1 MLFSARISRSPNQT
15 LPATNPRQP
24 SPLQDRSCLNANSAV
39 SDSETHFPH
48 CQQLFGRDVATPTT
62 TPAASASLPR
72 PSELALQASHS
83 KNSLARESG
92 SAASSKSLKKA
103 IRILLHLGENGP
115 LLSLTG
121 FASAV
126 RLNKT
131 TVHGLL
137 GALQKFPLVERNP
150 HSDKYCLGLK
160 FHALGALSFFGGA
173 GATTRVPF
181 SWSPRAAPTKP
192 PSSPGS
198 QNPKS
203 SLPSDAGACTTAPPL
218 PATTLATSA
227 TFLNGTAVGATR
239 RKRIAFPC
247 CSRSL
252 SRRPRRSFHRSLRT
266 YG

>member
-160 FHALGALSFFGGA
+160 FHAFGALSFLWRCWRYDA
-173 GATTRVPF
+173 
-181 SWSPRAAPTKP
+181 RA
-192 PSSPGS
+192 
-198 QNPKS
+198 
-203 SLPSDAGACTTAPPL
+203 
-218 PATTLATSA
+218 
-227 TFLNGTAVGATR
+227 FLME
-239 RKRIAFPC
+239 P
-247 CSRSL
+247 
-252 SRRPRRSFHRSLRT
+252 SRRPNQTAILAWLPEPEVLATLRRWGMHHCTSTTCDVPSRPPLRS
-266 YG
+266 